1 MKQLEKDQLVDLVF
15 DKCEEVARNNL
26 EKFKQHISN
35 IIKESGS
42 DGAKLL
48 IEFVTAYGNEMRKVC
63 CQTVAEILH
72 EVLYSE

>member
-1 MKQLEKDQLVDLVF
+1 MKELTKEQLIDLVF
-15 DKCEEVARNNL
+15 DKCEEIAKNNS
-26 EKFKQHISN
+26 EKFKQHISD

-48 IEFVTAYGNEMRKVC
+48 ITFTTAYGNEMRKEC